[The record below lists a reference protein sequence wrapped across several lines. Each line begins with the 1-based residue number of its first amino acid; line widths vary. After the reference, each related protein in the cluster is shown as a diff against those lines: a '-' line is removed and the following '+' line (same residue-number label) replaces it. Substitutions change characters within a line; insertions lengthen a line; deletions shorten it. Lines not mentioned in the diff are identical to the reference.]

1 MKVSYAP
8 EKLYRSNK
16 VLNYILTCNEN
27 VTKDI
32 FREGQLQSLSTRDH
46 KVLLSN
52 ELLSEAYQDPQRSI
66 FYDEN
71 KTAYKV
77 RREDDGY
84 FGYRLRGDGDS
95 RIKLGTLETK
105 FLRFERD
112 KFIELIQ
119 AKNSLTGKYVD
130 LTERMF
136 FAGYHKQKKG
146 DIGVVLGLFPSDAIC
161 EKELLSLPSR
171 VTGAKKF
178 LVLCPQY
185 VIGTKLNTKL
195 ADKGIFCYQ
204 FNSIFDDDLKIDFSV
219 VKSEAIVT
227 SKFDVPEISS
237 TEQKHSKDYP
247 RKDVIEFTDNEIGTR
262 SYEVLINGQSA
273 TLEYSLFGLVLFMAM
288 ALKKGTDKGWVS
300 LEMALD
306 QELVRDQPHFHRII
320 SELVKKLVPV
330 EDNKIKII
338 ENLKRQSKYRI
349 STMPSRIIASP
360 KWLSAKYKKIKA
372 EIVKERAQRD
382 IQNERAKKAKLG
394 K

>member
-1 MKVSYAP
+1 
-8 EKLYRSNK
+8 
-16 VLNYILTCNEN
+16 LNHILTCNEN

-32 FREGQLQSLSTRDH
+32 FREGQLQSLSAQDH

-52 ELLSEAYQDPQRSI
+52 ELLSEAFQDPQRSI
-66 FYDEN
+66 YYDAN

-95 RIKLGTLETK
+95 RIKLGTPETK

-112 KFIELIQ
+112 KFIGLIQ
-119 AKNSLTGKYVD
+119 AKNSLTGKSAD
-130 LTERMF
+130 LTERMV

-146 DIGVVLGLFPSDAIC
+146 DVGVVLGLFPSDAIC

-185 VIGTKLNTKL
+185 EIGTKLNTKL

-204 FNSIFDDDLKIDFSV
+204 FELIFDDDLKIDLSV
-219 VKSEAIVT
+219 VKSEEIVT
-227 SKFDVPEISS
+227 SKFEVPELTP
-237 TEQKHSKDYP
+237 TEQKYSKDYP
-247 RKDVIEFTDNEIGTR
+247 RKDVIKFTDNEVGTR
-262 SYEVLINGQSA
+262 SYEVLINGQA
-273 TLEYSLFGLVLFMAM
+273 VQFEYSLFGLLLFMAM
-288 ALKKGTDKGWVS
+288 ALKKATDKGWIS

-306 QELVRDQPHFHRII
+306 KEKLVRDQPHFHRIM
-320 SELVKKLVPV
+320 SELSKKLVPV

-349 STMPSRIIASP
+349 STMPSRIETPSS

-372 EIVKERAQRD
+372 EIIKERDARD
-382 IQNERAKKAKLG
+382 EKNELAKKAKLG
-394 K
+394 IESGKRSRN